1 MEYSRLIAAAAAAR
15 DKSYAPYSQ
24 FAVGAALQTKSGE
37 VYAGCNVEN
46 LSFGLTLCAERN
58 AVAAAVSNGSRD
70 FVAVAIVTDSKQPA
84 VPCGACRQVLSEF
97 NPRLKVVSATISGQV
112 QEFDLNALLPFP
124 DQGISLRERRDV

>member
-70 FVAVAIVTDSKQPA
+70 FVAVAIVTDSKKPA

-97 NPRLKVVSATISGQV
+97 NPRLKVVSATISGQI
-112 QEFDLNALLPFP
+112 QEFDLNALLPFS
-124 DQGISLRERRDV
+124 DQGISLRERRD